1 MAGQYTRYAKVEQVK
16 LPRSSFDMSFSHKTT
31 IDGNK
36 LYPVYLQEV
45 VPGDTF
51 KTRMHGFVRLATP
64 LAPTMDNAYVTSH
77 FFFVPHRLVWD
88 DFRKMMGEDF
98 DPENPEYFKVP
109 LMTLQGYTSQ
119 DNVEEFMKLLDIFGL
134 PVYSENQWK
143 ASALP
148 MRGYRQIWN
157 DWFRDQ
163 NLQEKLSLTSH
174 GDDTDK
180 RLYDIL
186 PRGKRHD
193 YFTSALPWP
202 QKGEAIQ
209 VPFQG
214 QAELVPSGDG
224 VPSFLID
231 GKTTQ
236 NLVTDGQIDPINNVG
251 TNGVGA
257 GVMSWDDPALSVDIT
272 NSQGFSINDL
282 RVAFQFQRML
292 ERDAR
297 SGTRYTELLASHFGV
312 VNHDLSHRAEF
323 LGGGRSRINIRAVE
337 QTAPGPDGD
346 ASDVG
351 DLGAYGTA
359 VMNGHGFTKSFSEH
373 GYIFGIVSVTG
384 DISYQQGLARHFTRH
399 TKYDFYWPA
408 LAHIGEQIVWNHE
421 IFCDG
426 TDGYPGYE
434 EVFTTLDGE
443 VQDPFQQF
451 MQNEEV
457 RTSNEGVFGYQER
470 FAEMRSNNNMVT
482 GHFRSDHEAS
492 LDIWHYADDYAS
504 LPSLNSEWIE
514 SATPFER
521 TLKVQTGPQFIA
533 DFYFKSQGARV
544 MPLYGT
550 PGNID
555 RF

>member
-1 MAGQYTRYAKVEQVK
+1 MGQYTRYAKVEQVK
-16 LPRSSFDMSFSHKTT
+16 MPRSSFDMSFSHKTT
-31 IDGNK
+31 MDGNK

-45 VPGDTF
+45 IPGDTF

-77 FFFVPHRLVWD
+77 FFFVPHRLVWPE
-88 DFRKMMGEDF
+88 FRKMMGEDF
-98 DPENPEYFKVP
+98 DPDNPEYFKVP
-109 LMTLQGYTSQ
+109 LQEYTGGSFDEQ
-119 DNVEEFMKLLDIFGL
+119 NDGLLDVLGIPVYCSGRIQFSKL
-134 PVYSENQWK
+134 PVW
-143 ASALP
+143 
-148 MRGYRQIWN
+148 GFRQIWN
-157 DWFRDQ
+157 DWYRDQ
-163 NLQEKLSLTSH
+163 NLQNPIPLDGQTYP
-174 GDDTDK
+174 G
-180 RLYDIL
+180 RLL
-186 PRGKRHD
+186 LRGKRHD
-193 YFTSALPWP
+193 YFTSCLPWP
-202 QKGEAIQ
+202 QKGDAIQ
-209 VPFQG
+209 VPFSG

-231 GKTTQ
+231 GKTSQ
-236 NLVTDGQIDPINNVG
+236 NLVTEGSLDPINNVG

-257 GVMSWDDPALSVDIT
+257 GVMSWDNPALSVDIT

-292 ERDAR
+292 ERDSR

-323 LGGGRSRINIRAVE
+323 LGGGRSRISIRAVE
-337 QTAPGPDGD
+337 QTAEGAD
-346 ASDVG
+346 SDVG

-384 DISYQQGLARHFTRH
+384 DISYQQGLPRHFTRH
-399 TKYDFYWPA
+399 TKYDFYWPS

-421 IFCDG
+421 IFATT

-434 EVFTTLDGE
+434 EVLTGTEGNII
-443 VQDPFQQF
+443 DPFQTF
-451 MQNEEV
+451 MQMED
-457 RTSNEGVFGYQER
+457 TGGEGVFGYQER

-482 GHFRSDHEAS
+482 GAFRSDHPES
-492 LDIWHYADDYAS
+492 LDIWHYADDYEN
-504 LPSLNSEWIE
+504 LPSLNSQWIN
-514 SATPFER
+514 SATPFDR

-533 DFYFKSQGARV
+533 DFYFKSQAARV